1 MAVKLTFTGG
11 KEIEARL
18 RELGGAVAGRLGV
31 NATKAG
37 ARVIAAAARQRVP
50 VVTGRLKKGITV
62 VGDDDLRRQGG
73 STRAAYATVKGVRY
87 AHLVELGTAHSAAK
101 PFLRPALDESG
112 QEAVDRMGANLW
124 GGIERELSKVRK

>member
-1 MAVKLTFTGG
+1 MKLTFTGG

-18 RELGGAVAGRLGV
+18 RELGGAVSGRLGV

-50 VVTGRLKKGITV
+50 VRTGRLKKGITV

-73 STRAAYATVKGVRY
+73 SMRAAYATVKGVPY
-87 AHLVELGTAHSAAK
+87 AHIVELGSSRMAAK
-101 PFLRPALDESG
+101 PFLRPALDEYG
-112 QEAVDRMGANLW
+112 QAAVDKMGGNLW
-124 GGIERELSKVRK
+124 GGLVRELAKVK